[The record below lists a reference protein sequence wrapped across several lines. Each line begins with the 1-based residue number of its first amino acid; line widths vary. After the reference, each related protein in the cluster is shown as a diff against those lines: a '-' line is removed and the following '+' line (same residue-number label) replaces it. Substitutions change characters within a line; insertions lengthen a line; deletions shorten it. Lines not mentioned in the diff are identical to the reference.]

1 MISAHHGMITVAL
14 ALMLAPGTGVGQGA
28 APAPTQALG
37 DPMRPPALMGAAS
50 ETAGT
55 PGGMVLQSTIMSR
68 GRRIAMIDGK
78 SMNVGDRIGEARI
91 MAINPDSV
99 TLREGG
105 ASRVLKLNE
114 SVEISSRAAAK
125 APASREGAKEGAR

>member
-1 MISAHHGMITVAL
+1 MIPAHHGMITVAL
-14 ALMLAPGTGVGQGA
+14 ALMLAPGTGVAQGV
-28 APAPTQALG
+28 APTRALG

-91 MAINPDSV
+91 VAINPDSV
-99 TLREGG
+99 TLREAG
-105 ASRVLKLNE
+105 ATRVLRLNE
-114 SVEISSRAAAK
+114 GVEISGRTAAK
-125 APASREGAKEGAR
+125 VPASREGAKEGTR